1 MPRAKKPNYEY
12 VDRDQKYRKRIK
24 DAAGKYVAIY
34 GKTES
39 ELTDK
44 LIEFCEQRE
53 EEVSDMENPLVN
65 DYAQRWLSLNCGGI
79 SQATKKSYQSI
90 LNNRIKPY
98 MEGLHM
104 KDVRP
109 NDIKAITTRV
119 AQCSE
124 SVHNT
129 TFMLLKRIFTTAFE
143 NGDIP
148 NNPCPVMH
156 NGGVPPQEKKALTAD
171 QVTVLL
177 DAVRE
182 TRAYLFCMIGLY
194 AGLRVEEILG
204 LKWSCVHLEGTPK
217 IEVRWAVRHARNKA
231 VVSETLKSDAAKR
244 VIPIPDILVD
254 ALKEAKANCTS
265 EFVFFNTTNGPL
277 SYIQYKHLWHAVVC
291 RTTQERTYYKYV
303 DGKKIRYTVKP
314 QVGKKANCR
323 NYYYTIDFRV
333 TPHILRHTYIT
344 NLILSG
350 ADIKSVQY
358 LAGHEKAKTTL
369 DIYSHLTYNRP
380 EETSKKVNA
389 AFSDY

>member
-1 MPRAKKPNYEY
+1 
-12 VDRDQKYRKRIK
+12 
-24 DAAGKYVAIY
+24 
-34 GKTES
+34 
-39 ELTDK
+39 
-44 LIEFCEQRE
+44 
-53 EEVSDMENPLVN
+53 
-65 DYAQRWLSLNCGGI
+65 
-79 SQATKKSYQSI
+79 
-90 LNNRIKPY
+90 
-98 MEGLHM
+98 
-104 KDVRP
+104 
-109 NDIKAITTRV
+109 
-119 AQCSE
+119 
-124 SVHNT
+124 
-129 TFMLLKRIFTTAFE
+129 
-143 NGDIP
+143 
-148 NNPCPVMH
+148 MH

-265 EFVFFNTTNGPL
+265 EFVFCNTTNGPL